1 MVSTWWDSAVGR
13 THALTRAFTKTDLAS
28 FDALARDAAGTSSV
42 PEPLVAG
49 LFSTLLG
56 VHLPGPGTNYLKQVL
71 RPAAGARPDE
81 PLEAVVEII
90 RVVPEKRLV
99 YLTTTCRGD
108 GGRLIVEGE
117 ALVLAGGVPAP

>member
-1 MVSTWWDSAVGR
+1 MSTWWETALGR
-13 THALTRAFTKTDLAS
+13 NHALTRTFATADLAAY
-28 FDALARDAAGTSSV
+28 DALAGDSAGREAV

-71 RPAAGARPDE
+71 RPVAAPRPDE
-81 PLEAVVEII
+81 PLEAVVEVV

-99 YLTTTCRGD
+99 YLTTTCRGED
-108 GGRLIVEGE
+108 GRLVAEGE

>member
-1 MVSTWWDSAVGR
+1 MVNTWWDGAVGR
-13 THALTRAFTKTDLAS
+13 THALTRAFTKADLAA
-28 FDALARDAAGTSSV
+28 FDALARDAAGTSLV